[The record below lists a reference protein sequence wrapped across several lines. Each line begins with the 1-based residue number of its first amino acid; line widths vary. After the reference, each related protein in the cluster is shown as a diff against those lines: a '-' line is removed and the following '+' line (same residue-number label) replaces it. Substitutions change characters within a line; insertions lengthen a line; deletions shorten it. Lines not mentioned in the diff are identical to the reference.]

1 MKVMENEDAVGQ
13 MYDDGRLAKEI
24 EHLLVTRL
32 HTLNTV
38 GEVET
43 LKDKIFTLMLEMYK
57 QGFFRDEEG

>member
-1 MKVMENEDAVGQ
+1 MGEETVGH

-38 GEVET
+38 GEIET
-43 LKDKIFTLMLEMYK
+43 LKEKIYILMLEMYK
-57 QGFFRDEEG
+57 QGLFRDKEG